1 MSNKT
6 KTTLLFVHYG
16 DDWIRG
22 SEVCLINLIKSINHQ
37 KYNCILWCNQQCLA
51 DQVNKQVSASYVTPF
66 TLLLGWQTPRFSL
79 LNWHEFYQQGKAL
92 INQHHVDLIH
102 CNSAAPC
109 QWMNMVARHTQTP
122 IVTHLHTQYPLRDRL
137 SLGIHFSPKLVTVS
151 DAIGQSLL
159 HDGYDA
165 DGITTIPN
173 GINTSKLNAQIPT
186 LLRDQLNID
195 KSAFVLA
202 TSGSLIHR
210 KGVDL
215 IIDSLNQVDAIMLN
229 IHLIVIGEGEE
240 RAKLEEQVDRLN
252 LNNNVHFLGEQCNVV
267 GLLKS
272 DINAYISGARDEA
285 FGLALV
291 EASLAQLPVIA
302 PMVGGIPEVI
312 THYETGL
319 LTQAEDSDSFA
330 KAIMV
335 LIQNPHLTKQM
346 GRKGKETV
354 YRYFTLSH
362 YTQQFESVYEQ
373 QLNSSEATSYARPF
387 WHAIHPI
394 LSNVTYLSKLFIR
407 NHLIPHFSFK
417 KIPNKET
424 NHE

>member
-1 MSNKT
+1 MENTT

-37 KYNCILWCNQQCLA
+37 KYNCILWCNQQRLV
-51 DQVNKQVSASYVTPF
+51 DQVEKQLSASYVTPF
-66 TLLLGWQTPRFSL
+66 TLLLGWQAPRFSL
-79 LNWHEFYQQGKAL
+79 LNWHDFYQQGKE
-92 INQHHVDLIH
+92 IIKHHQVDLIH

-109 QWMNMVARHTQTP
+109 QWMNMVARHTKTP
-122 IVTHLHTQYPLRDRL
+122 LVTHLHTQYPLRDRL
-137 SLGIHFSPKLVTVS
+137 SLGIHLSPKLVTVS

-159 HDGYDA
+159 QDGYDEN
-165 DGITTIPN
+165 GITTIPN
-173 GINTSKLNAQIPT
+173 GINTNKLNTQQPT

-215 IIDSLNQVDAIMLN
+215 IIESLDKVDAVMLN
-229 IHLIVIGEGEE
+229 IHLVIIGEGEE
-240 RAKLEEQVDRLN
+240 RARLEHQAEQLN
-252 LNNNVHFLGEQCNVV
+252 LSNNVHFLGEQCNVV

-272 DINAYISGARDEA
+272 NINAYISGARDEA

-312 THYETGL
+312 SHYETGL
-319 LTQAEDSDSFA
+319 LTQPEDSDSFA

-335 LIQNPHLTKQM
+335 FIHNPHLAEQM

-354 YRYFTLSH
+354 YRYFSLSQ
-362 YTQQFESVYEQ
+362 YTKQFEAVYEE
-373 QLNSSEATSYARPF
+373 QLSTTATTPYARPLTQ
-387 WHAIHPI
+387 ALHPVF
-394 LSNVTYLSKLFIR
+394 SNLAYISNL
-407 NHLIPHFSFK
+407 LIGKIFSSSSSPK
-417 KIPNKET
+417 DLPKQGDKS
-424 NHE
+424 

>member
-1 MSNKT
+1 MSNTT

-37 KYNCILWCNQQCLA
+37 KYNCILWCNQQRLV
-51 DQVNKQVSASYVTPF
+51 DQVEKQVSASYVTPF
-66 TLLLGWQTPRFSL
+66 TLLLGWQAPRFSL
-79 LNWHEFYQQGKAL
+79 LNWHELYQQGKE
-92 INQHHVDLIH
+92 IISRHNIDLIH

-109 QWMNMVARHTQTP
+109 QWMTMVARHTQTP

-137 SLGIHFSPKLVTVS
+137 SLGIHFSPKLITVS

-159 HDGYDA
+159 HDGYDSER
-165 DGITTIPN
+165 ITVIPN
-173 GINTSKLNAQIPT
+173 GINTSKLNAQLPT
-186 LLRDQLNID
+186 LLRDQLNIN

-215 IIDSLNQVDAIMLN
+215 IIDSLNQIDAVMLN

-240 RAKLEEQVDRLN
+240 RSTLEEQVERLN

-272 DINAYISGARDEA
+272 NINAYISGARDEA

-335 LIQNPHLTKQM
+335 FIQNPHLAEQM

-354 YRYFTLSH
+354 YRYFTLSQ
-362 YTQQFESVYEQ
+362 YSKQFENVYEE
-373 QLNSSEATSYARPF
+373 QLNNSETTSYARPF

-394 LSNVTYLSKLFIR
+394 LSNVTYLYKLFIHT
-407 NHLIPHFSFK
+407 HLIPRFSSK

>member
-1 MSNKT
+1 MSNTT

-37 KYNCILWCNQQCLA
+37 KYNCILWCNQQRLA
-51 DQVNKQVSASYVTPF
+51 DQVEKQVSASYVTPF
-66 TLLLGWQTPRFSL
+66 TLLLGWQAPRFSL
-79 LNWHEFYQQGKAL
+79 LNWHEFYQQGKDL
-92 INQHHVDLIH
+92 INRHHVDLIH

-109 QWMNMVARHTQTP
+109 QWMTMVARHTQTP

-159 HDGYDA
+159 HDGYDKE
-165 DGITTIPN
+165 GITIIPN
-173 GINTSKLNAQIPT
+173 GINTSKLNAQAPT

-215 IIDSLNQVDAIMLN
+215 IIDSLNQIDAVMLN

-240 RAKLEEQVDRLN
+240 RATLEEQVARLN

-272 DINAYISGARDEA
+272 NINAYISGARDEA

-319 LTQAEDSDSFA
+319 LTQPEDSDSFA

-335 LIQNPHLTKQM
+335 FIQNPHLAEQM

-354 YRYFTLSH
+354 YRYFTLSQ
-362 YTQQFESVYEQ
+362 YSQQFENVYEE
-373 QLNSSEATSYARPF
+373 QLNNSKKISYARPF
-387 WHAIHPI
+387 WQAIQPI
-394 LSNVTYLSKLFIR
+394 LSNVTYLSTLFIR
-407 NHLIPHFSFK
+407 NHFIPHFSFK
-417 KIPNKET
+417 KRANKET